1 MKAIPN
7 EESSHRRWHLLFLIP
22 IFLFVI
28 GSLAA
33 LIWWQYHKT
42 TPAYSLAILVD
53 AAQRNDTAA
62 FDEVFDVNQVAE
74 SFVSQVAKSKGITLP
89 GWLGSG
95 LQSIPP
101 RVTDTIKP
109 IVREGVRRRI
119 HDLGVQSDGKP
130 FLLTAVGIL
139 MKANII
145 KEGNRATATI
155 THREQTMKLRLE
167 RTDRHWKVVSVNDDA
182 LAARIM
188 ADVANE
194 LPSRISP
201 PEVTKPLTDILPT
214 GIP

>member
-1 MKAIPN
+1 
-7 EESSHRRWHLLFLIP
+7 LLFLVP
-22 IFLFVI
+22 IFLLI

-33 LIWWQYHKT
+33 VVWWQYYKT

-74 SFVSQVAKSKGITLP
+74 SFASQVAKSKGINLP

-95 LQSIPP
+95 LQSISP
-101 RVTDTIKP
+101 RVTDIIKP

-119 HDLGVQSDGKP
+119 YDLGVQSDGKL
-130 FLLTAVGIL
+130 FLLTALGIL
-139 MKANII
+139 IKANII

-155 THREQTMKLRLE
+155 THREQTLKLRLE

-194 LPSRISP
+194 LPGRIAPS
-201 PEVTKPLTDILPT
+201 ELTKPLTDILPT